1 MSEARV
7 LPTWAEDLRRRY
19 LRGEASMFVLH
30 GNVYDVVLCSRKMMA
45 LTEFLTDVLL
55 KDSKDTI
62 AVYNVATGARFTKRA
77 TGVTGLE
84 DLLLATEKEK
94 VFAAFE
100 RLLIGATRTAVI
112 MEYAEAIAPAG
123 DPNFQSES
131 DRAAVVTLHR
141 WSSLPE
147 IERGDNVVLLISEN
161 LAELAP
167 KLISNPKVAVVEVP
181 MPDYATRR
189 EAARLAD
196 TRLTDKDCERY
207 AGMTAGLKAIQIA
220 SILTPQPAVEEEL
233 ADREAFIT
241 GLLGGGADAAG
252 RAHKLAAL
260 TSNLNRDEIKE
271 LVAPTAA
278 APTADPN
285 LPTPYERAR
294 KEADRLIAK
303 RKREILERECFG
315 LVEFVEPAHGFE
327 VVGGMDE
334 VKKDLLVI
342 AESIREGRTSR
353 VPMGILFT
361 GPMGTGKTF
370 VAEAFAKEC
379 GLTTIKLKNFRSK
392 WVGATEGNLE
402 KILNVIRAIG
412 QVVVIIDEGDRAFGN
427 TDGEGDGGTSSR
439 VIARIKEFM
448 SDTSNRG
455 RILFLVM
462 TNRPDKLDVDLKR
475 AGRLDRKIPFLYVQT
490 PEEVELVA
498 KALVRKNKIKTDV
511 DLATI
516 RDGFSSKL
524 VGYSNA
530 DIEAVLLLANEDAA
544 RESVAEGHE
553 SGSDAPVLDRHFLR
567 AAVDYFPSRDQEL
580 LDYMELLAVFE
591 SSSRRLLP
599 AKYATL
605 TPEDLD
611 ARLRHLRAIVGGR
624 R

>member
-1 MSEARV
+1 MSEQRS
-7 LPTWAEDLRRRY
+7 LPVWAEDLRRRY

-30 GNVYDVVLCSRKMMA
+30 GNVYDVVLCDGKMMA

-55 KDSKDTI
+55 KESKDTI

-77 TGVTGLE
+77 NSVTSLQ
-84 DLLLATEKEK
+84 DLLLASDKDR
-94 VFAAFE
+94 VFAALE
-100 RLLIGATRTAVI
+100 RLLVGSTKTAVI
-112 MEYAEAIAPAG
+112 MEYAEAIAPSG
-123 DPNFQSES
+123 DPNFQGES
-131 DRAAVVTLHR
+131 DRAAIVTLHR
-141 WSSLPE
+141 WSALPE

-161 LAELAP
+161 LTELAP

-181 MPDYATRR
+181 MPDHVTRR
-189 EAARLAD
+189 EAAMLAD
-196 TRLTDKDCERY
+196 EGLTEKDGERY

-220 SILTPQPAVEEEL
+220 SILTPQPAVEEESG
-233 ADREAFIT
+233 DREAYIA
-241 GLLGGGADAAG
+241 GLLGGGPDAAG

-260 TSNLNRDEIKE
+260 TSNLNREEIKE
-271 LVAPTAA
+271 LVAPA
-278 APTADPN
+278 APEP
-285 LPTPYERAR
+285 LPDATQPSPIERAR
-294 KEADRLIAK
+294 KETDRLIAN
-303 RKREILERECFG
+303 RKREIIERECFG
-315 LVEFVEPAHGFE
+315 LVEFVEPGHGFD
-327 VVGGMDE
+327 VVGGMEE

-498 KALVRKNKIKTDV
+498 NALLRKNKINTEV
-511 DLATI
+511 ELQTI
-516 RDGFSSKL
+516 REGFSSKL

-544 RESVAEGHE
+544 RETGL
-553 SGSDAPVLDRHFLR
+553 DAPVLASHFLR
-567 AAVDYFPSRDQEL
+567 AATDYFPSRDAEL
-580 LDYMELLAVFE
+580 LEYMELLAVFE
-591 SSSRRLLP
+591 TSSRRLLP
-599 AKYATL
+599 VKYASMTS
-605 TPEDLD
+605 EELD
-611 ARLRHLRAIVGGR
+611 ARLRQLRSIVGGR

>member
-1 MSEARV
+1 MSEMRK
-7 LPTWAEDLRRRY
+7 LPVWAEDLRRRY

-55 KDSKDTI
+55 KDSKETI
-62 AVYNVATGARFTKRA
+62 AVYNVATGTRFTKHAHNA
-77 TGVTGLE
+77 TAVD
-84 DLLLATEKEK
+84 DLLLGTDKAK

-100 RLLIGATRTAVI
+100 RLLIGSTKTAVI
-112 MEYAEAIAPAG
+112 MEYAEAIAPSG
-123 DPNFQSES
+123 DPNFQGES
-131 DRAAVVTLHR
+131 DRAAIVTLHR
-141 WSSLPE
+141 WSALPE

-161 LAELAP
+161 LTELAP

-181 MPDYATRR
+181 MPDHATRR
-189 EAARLAD
+189 EAAMLSD
-196 TRLTDKDCERY
+196 PDLTEKDGERY

-220 SILTPQPAVEEEL
+220 SILTPQSSIEEDQ
-233 ADREAFIT
+233 ADRESFIA
-241 GLLGGGADAAG
+241 GLLGGGPDAAG

-260 TSNLNRDEIKE
+260 TSNMNRDEIKE
-271 LVAPTAA
+271 LVAPTAPA
-278 APTADPN
+278 AVPDAAVPS
-285 LPTPYERAR
+285 PIERAR
-294 KEADRLIAK
+294 KETDRLIAK
-303 RKREILERECFG
+303 RKREIIERECFG
-315 LVEFVEPAHGFE
+315 LVEFVEPAHGFD
-327 VVGGMDE
+327 VVGGMEE

-498 KALVRKNKIKTDV
+498 RALLKKNKIKTDV
-511 DLATI
+511 DMATI

-544 RESVAEGHE
+544 RESG
-553 SGSDAPVLDRHFLR
+553 GDAPVLATHFQR
-567 AAVDYFPSRDQEL
+567 AAIDYFPSRDVEL
-580 LDYMELLAVFE
+580 LEYMELLAVFE

-599 AKYATL
+599 AKYASL
-605 TPEDLD
+605 TPEELD
-611 ARLRHLRAIVGGR
+611 TRLRLLRTIVGNR

>member
-1 MSEARV
+1 MTDPRV
-7 LPTWAEDLRRRY
+7 LPAWAEDLRRRY

-30 GNVYDVVLCSRKMMA
+30 GNVYDVVLCNRKMMA

-55 KDSKDTI
+55 KESKETI
-62 AVYNVATGARFTKRA
+62 VVYNLASDVRFTKRA
-77 TGVTGLE
+77 GNVTELN
-84 DLLLATEKEK
+84 DLLLATEKDR
-94 VFAAFE
+94 VFAALE
-100 RLLIGATRTAVI
+100 RLLISSTKTAVI

-123 DPNFQSES
+123 DPNFQAES

-161 LAELAP
+161 LTELAP

-181 MPDYATRR
+181 MPDVVTRG
-189 EAARLAD
+189 EAAK
-196 TRLTDKDCERY
+196 LTDSNLTEKDAERY
-207 AGMTAGLKAIQIA
+207 AGMTAGLKSIQIA
-220 SILTPQPAVEEEL
+220 SILTP
-233 ADREAFIT
+233 
-241 GLLGGGADAAG
+241 
-252 RAHKLAAL
+252 
-260 TSNLNRDEIKE
+260 
-271 LVAPTAA
+271 
-278 APTADPN
+278 
-285 LPTPYERAR
+285 LPSTERTPGET
-294 KEADRLIAK
+294 DRLIAK

-327 VVGGMDE
+327 VVGGMEE

-498 KALVRKNKIKTDV
+498 KALLRKNKIKTDV

-516 RDGFSSKL
+516 RENFSAKL

-544 RESVAEGHE
+544 RES
-553 SGSDAPVLDRHFLR
+553 GSDAPVLPSHFER
-567 AAVDYFPSRDQEL
+567 AAVDYFPSRDVEL
-580 LDYMELLAVFE
+580 LEYMELLAVFE

-599 AKYATL
+599 SKYSSL
-605 TPEDLD
+605 TPEELD
-611 ARLRHLRAIVGGR
+611 SRLRTLRAIVGTR

>member
-1 MSEARV
+1 MTEPRV
-7 LPTWAEDLRRRY
+7 LPVWAEDLRRRY
-19 LRGEASMFVLH
+19 LRSEASMFVLH

-55 KDSKDTI
+55 KDSKETI
-62 AVYNVATGARFTKRA
+62 AVYNVATGVRFTKRGDGL
-77 TGVTGLE
+77 TGVE
-84 DLLLATEKEK
+84 DLLLATEKDR
-94 VFAAFE
+94 VFAALE
-100 RLLIGATRTAVI
+100 RLLIGSTKTAVI

-123 DPNFQSES
+123 DPNFQGES
-131 DRAAVVTLHR
+131 DRAAIVTLHR
-141 WSSLPE
+141 WSALPE

-161 LAELAP
+161 LTELAP

-181 MPDYATRR
+181 MPDHATRR

-196 TRLTDKDCERY
+196 TRLTEKDGERY
-207 AGMTAGLKAIQIA
+207 AGITAGLKSIQIA
-220 SILTPQPAVEEEL
+220 SILTPQPAAEEEL
-233 ADREAFIT
+233 ADREAFIS

-252 RAHKLAAL
+252 RAHKLATL
-260 TSNLNRDEIKE
+260 TSGLSRDEVKE

-278 APTADPN
+278 LPDAPVPS
-285 LPTPYERAR
+285 PIERAR
-294 KEADRLIAK
+294 KETDRLIAK
-303 RKREILERECFG
+303 RKREIIERECFG

-327 VVGGMDE
+327 VVGGMEE

-498 KALVRKNKIKTDV
+498 KALLRKNKIKTDV
-511 DLATI
+511 DLASI
-516 RDGFSSKL
+516 RENFSSKL

-544 RESVAEGHE
+544 RESG
-553 SGSDAPVLDRHFLR
+553 GDAPVLASHFER
-567 AAVDYFPSRDQEL
+567 AAIDYFPSRDAEL
-580 LDYMELLAVFE
+580 LEYMELLAVFE

-599 AKYATL
+599 AKYASL
-605 TPEDLD
+605 TPEELD
-611 ARLRHLRAIVGGR
+611 SRLRHLRAIVGPR